1 MLLAVEKKKSQTSF
15 IPQANTVDGKESTRH
30 AGDPGLILGR
40 KDTLEKGMALDSSIF
55 T

>member
-15 IPQANTVDGKESTRH
+15 ILQANTVDGKEPTCS

-40 KDTLEKGMALDSSIF
+40 KDTLEKGMALDCSIF
-55 T
+55 A